1 MDVSVVIATYNTG
14 PKLEPL
20 LESLA
25 SQSLP
30 DDRYEVVVVD
40 DGSTDDT
47 WERLQAATA
56 RMPNLSIEQIPN
68 SGWPG
73 RPRNLGTDKAQGR
86 YVFYSDH
93 DDEFFPEALERMVA
107 FADEAEADLLIGTE
121 IRAGALGVGQ
131 EMFLADRPR
140 ADLFEDHVLSLMT
153 PHRMFRTAFL
163 REHGIRFRE
172 GKRRLEDHVL
182 LAEVYTRTDR
192 IAVLGSY
199 PCYRWIIYPDQ
210 SNNSAELG
218 DPRLFFDS
226 LADVFDVLDAAD
238 IDDDRHDDLL
248 RFWYTSRMLK
258 RLSWRWFS
266 RWEDDYRDEVI
277 GVVRELAERRI
288 PERLDSELEPVFR
301 RRSALLRAGDIDG
314 LVAQGLAD
322 HQVHLRVDD
331 CLVSWTGAG
340 LRIQVTGTLVDREES
355 PLLLA
360 SEDGRLTWTGDD
372 GDLTPYLDRG
382 WVDLFL
388 RQRPGGVEWYAATPA
403 RLTPL
408 TDEDGTRLVVKASY
422 VVDPARF
429 VFGEPL
435 EEGTWGVFLHT
446 RVLGYDD
453 RRPLKGAAAGA
464 ADVDGL
470 LVVSAVDVQ
479 QRSILRVVRAA
490 PSPRPG
496 LLRRVV
502 RRARMGA

>member
-1 MDVSVVIATYNTG
+1 MPVDVSVVIATYNTG

-20 LESLA
+20 LASLA

-30 DDRYEVVVVD
+30 ADRYEVLVVD

-47 WERLQAATA
+47 WERLQAATE
-56 RMPNLSIEQIPN
+56 RMGNLRIERIPN

-73 RPRNLGTDKAQGR
+73 RPRNVGTDLAQGR

-93 DDEFFPEALERMVA
+93 DDEFFPEALARMVA
-107 FADEAEADLLIGTE
+107 YADETDADLLIGKE

-153 PHRMFRTAFL
+153 PHRLFRTSFL
-163 REHGIRFRE
+163 REQGIRFPE

-226 LADVFDVLDAAD
+226 LADVFDVLDAAEISD
-238 IDDDRHDDLL
+238 QRRDDLY
-248 RFWYTSRMLK
+248 RFWYASRMLK

-266 RWEDDYRDEVI
+266 RWDEAYRDDVIEVI
-277 GVVRELAERRI
+277 RDLAARRV
-288 PERLDSELEPVFR
+288 PDRVDADLEPVYR
-301 RRSALLRAGDIDG
+301 RRAALLRAGNVEG
-314 LVAQGLAD
+314 LVDQALAD
-322 HQVHLRVDD
+322 HQVHLRVDS
-331 CLVSWTGAG
+331 CSVGWTGAG
-340 LRIQVTGTLVDREES
+340 LRIDVSGTLADRNDEAV
-355 PLLLA
+355 PFA
-360 SEDGRLTWTGDD
+360 GEDA
-372 GDLTPYLDRG
+372 DLKG
-382 WVDLFL
+382 AQVDLFL
-388 RQRPGGVEWYAATPA
+388 RQRPSGVEWYAAGSATFVPT
-403 RLTPL
+403 RQGETTVLTA
-408 TDEDGTRLVVKASY
+408 TTSY
-422 VVDPARF
+422 VVDPATF

-435 EEGTWGVFLHT
+435 DPGVWAVFLHA
-446 RVLGYDD
+446 RALGYDN
-453 RRPLKGAAAGA
+453 RRALHDAAAGA

-470 LVVSAVDVQ
+470 TVVSAVDRE
-479 QRSILRVVRAA
+479 QRSVLRVSRSV